1 MWLPD
6 RKGFSLRA
14 EAVYYFGEKG
24 MNTFFLWKTIFCIV
38 NCACGMLL
46 HFKNILGVYLQNLCF
61 CNTVSHV
68 NSLFVCF
75 LNNIGFL
82 YILRI
87 GLEVSS
93 LIYISFKKLR

>member
-68 NSLFVCF
+68 NSLFDF
-75 LNNIGFL
+75 FFKQH
-82 YILRI
+82 RI
-87 GLEVSS
+87 YLHSQNW
-93 LIYISFKKLR
+93 IRSFKPHSHFF

>member
-1 MWLPD
+1 M
-6 RKGFSLRA
+6 
-14 EAVYYFGEKG
+14 YYFGEKG

-68 NSLFVCF
+68 NSLFVCLF
-75 LNNIGFL
+75 FKQHRIYL
-82 YILRI
+82 YSQNWIR
-87 GLEVSS
+87 
-93 LIYISFKKLR
+93 SFKPHLYFF